1 MTRDVRAA
9 DHALA
14 GDLSRAGPPQAPEL
28 RYGSSA
34 GYWVIAATV
43 LGSGVAALDATVVG
57 IALPT
62 IGRDF
67 GADVA
72 GLQWVVT
79 GYLLTLAA
87 LLLLGGAL
95 GDRYGRRRMFVI
107 GVVWFAAASLLCG
120 LAPSTITLIAARA
133 LQGVGG
139 ALLVPGSLAILEA
152 SFVVDDRSKAIGAWA
167 GLGGVATAVGP
178 FVGGYLIGAVSWR
191 LVFYLNLPL
200 TLAVVAITVRHV
212 PESRDPAAAG
222 RIDVVGA
229 ALAAVGLAG
238 VCYGLIEGPDL
249 GWRSAVIVASLV
261 VGALALGLFLI
272 AETRVRHPMLPLAVF
287 RSTQFS
293 AANVVTLVVY
303 AGLGGALFLLP
314 IQLQQVAH
322 YTPLESGAALLPLT
336 VIMLALSARSGALA
350 SRIGP
355 RLQMSAGPVI
365 VAIGLVMFVRID
377 AAGGYIGEVLPAVV
391 VLGLGLAT
399 TVAPLT
405 AAVLAAAP
413 AERSGVASAVN
424 NDVARLAG
432 LLAVA
437 ILPTAAGITGASY
450 LHPDVFSAGF
460 RVAMVGAGVI
470 CAVGGVLAAVTIR
483 GPVRAGEATPVSARH
498 ELHCALDAPPLRTGR
513 RIAATT
519 SGASNGDTL

>member
-1 MTRDVRAA
+1 MKGTGVPA
-9 DHALA
+9 
-14 GDLSRAGPPQAPEL
+14 APEL
-28 RYGSSA
+28 RYGSRV
-34 GYWVIAATV
+34 GYWVVAATV

-57 IALPT
+57 IAVPT
-62 IGRDF
+62 MGREF
-67 GADVA
+67 SADVA

-79 GYLLTLAA
+79 SYLLTLAA

-95 GDRYGRRRMFVI
+95 GDRYGRRKVFVI
-107 GVVWFAAASLLCG
+107 GVIWFAGASLLCG
-120 LAPSTITLIAARA
+120 LAPNTVTLIAARA

-152 SFVVDDRSKAIGAWA
+152 SFVADDRSKAIGAWA

-191 LVFYLNLPL
+191 LIFYLNLPL
-200 TLAVVAITVRHV
+200 TLAVVTIAMRHV
-212 PESRDPAAAG
+212 PESRDPAANG

-229 ALAAVGLAG
+229 VFAAVGLG
-238 VCYGLIEGPDL
+238 GICYGLIEGPDL
-249 GWRSAVIVASLV
+249 GWRSPVIVFALAI
-261 VGALALGLFLI
+261 GALAVASFVI
-272 AETRVRHPMLPLAVF
+272 AETRVRHPMLPLTVF
-287 RSTQFS
+287 RSLQFS
-293 AANVVTLVVY
+293 AANLITLVVY

-314 IQLQQVAH
+314 IQLQQVAR

-355 RLQMSAGPVI
+355 RLQMSSGPLI
-365 VAIGLVMFVRID
+365 VAAGLIMFVRID
-377 AAGGYIGEVLPAVV
+377 ASGGYLGEVLPAVV

-405 AAVLAAAP
+405 ATVLAAAP

-424 NDVARLAG
+424 NDVARTAG

-437 ILPTAAGITGASY
+437 ILPAAAGITGASY
-450 LHPDVFSAGF
+450 LHPAMFSSGF
-460 RVAMVGAGVI
+460 RTAMLGAGLT
-470 CAVGGVLAAVTIR
+470 CALGAVLAAFAIR
-483 GPVRAGEATPVSARH
+483 KPVRAGDATSVSARH
-498 ELHCALDAPPLRTGR
+498 ELHCALDAPPLRGGGEAR
-513 RIAATT
+513 
-519 SGASNGDTL
+519 

>member
-1 MTRDVRAA
+1 MAA
-9 DHALA
+9 
-14 GDLSRAGPPQAPEL
+14 PAPGL
-28 RYGSSA
+28 RYGTSA
-34 GYWVIAATV
+34 GYWVIVATV

-62 IGRDF
+62 IGREF
-67 GADVA
+67 KADVA

-95 GDRYGRRRMFVI
+95 GDRYGRRRIFVI
-107 GVVWFAAASLLCG
+107 GVVWFAVASLLCG
-120 LAPSTITLIAARA
+120 VAPNIITLIAARA

-152 SFVVDDRSKAIGAWA
+152 SFIPSDRSKAIGAWA

-178 FVGGYLIGAVSWR
+178 FVGGFLIGAVSWR

-200 TLAVVAITVRHV
+200 TVAAVAITVRHV
-212 PESRDPAAAG
+212 PESRDPAASG

-229 ALAAVGLAG
+229 ALVSIGLAG
-238 VCYGLIEGPDL
+238 LCYGLIEGSDL
-249 GWRSAVIVASLV
+249 GWQSAVIDASLV
-261 VGALALGLFLI
+261 LGALALVLFLL
-272 AETRVRHPMLPLAVF
+272 AETRVRHPMLPLTVF

-314 IQLQQVAH
+314 VELQQVAH
-322 YTPLESGAALLPLT
+322 YSALQSGISLLPLT

-355 RLQMSAGPVI
+355 RLQMSVGPVI
-365 VAIGLVMFVRID
+365 VAAGLAMFIRID
-377 AAGGYIGEVLPAVV
+377 ASGGYLSEVLPAVL
-391 VLGLGLAT
+391 VLGLGLAA

-413 AERSGVASAVN
+413 AERSGIASAVN
-424 NDVARLAG
+424 NDVARAAG

-437 ILPTAAGITGASY
+437 ILPAAAGITGASY
-450 LHPDVFSAGF
+450 LHPDVFSVGF
-460 RVAMVGAGVI
+460 RTAMLAA
-470 CAVGGVLAAVTIR
+470 AVTCVLGGVLAALTIR
-483 GPVRAGEATPVSARH
+483 KPILAPGQTSVPASGEM
-498 ELHCALDAPPLRTGR
+498 HCALDATPLRGGHVT
-513 RIAATT
+513 AP
-519 SGASNGDTL
+519 S